1 MRKTFGQSRNETN
14 KTGHKTCHVV
24 LFAKIN
30 KITDEVTGKK
40 QLTLT
45 SK

>member
-14 KTGHKTCHVV
+14 KTGHKTCHV